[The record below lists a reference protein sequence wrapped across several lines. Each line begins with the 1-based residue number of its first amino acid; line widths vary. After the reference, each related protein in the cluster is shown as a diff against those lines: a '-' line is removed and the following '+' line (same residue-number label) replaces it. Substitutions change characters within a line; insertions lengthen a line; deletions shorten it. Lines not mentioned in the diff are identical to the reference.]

1 MARDGDVDP
10 TGRTEQPADELAVP
24 LQRLAATQRRQATA
38 DLNTR
43 PPAPRRDPASK
54 KLFYDYAPRPLA
66 RLLGSP
72 LATTGKYA
80 GGPHAERRITGGW
93 GDSRPSGYDL
103 GAPRTFHKGL
113 DFAAPHG
120 EAVLASGDG
129 KITFVGAQTKNHG
142 ASIAGANA
150 DAQGN
155 IYDGSG
161 KLVLGRLEVGF
172 GGIFIYLVHNDDDFQ
187 GYRTEYFHLSRV
199 NVKEGQ
205 VVHEG
210 DVIGYVG
217 KTGTPGI
224 GPHLHYQVAYVAG
237 KTSALVNPTAMVPN
251 YWPGHTDSTNSAASK
266 GLPMPVSAPTA
277 LHVAAGVAANLVN
290 GVYRSV
296 TAQNQDIVQVREIM
310 AAHAE
315 RVAQV
320 ANVHESALY
329 AAAAASQ
336 GVAPVVQS
344 PMSFDFETGTWSD
357 GKVT

>member
-1 MARDGDVDP
+1 MARESDVDP
-10 TGRTEQPADELAVP
+10 TTRPEQPADELAVP
-24 LQRLAATQRRQATA
+24 LQRLAATQRRQASA

-43 PPAPRRDPASK
+43 PPAPQRDPVSK

-72 LATTGKYA
+72 LAMTGKYA
-80 GGPHAERRITGGW
+80 GGPHAERRVNGGW
-93 GDSRPSGYDL
+93 GDGRPSGYGH

-129 KITFVGAQTKNHG
+129 KITFVGAQTKAHG
-142 ASIAGANA
+142 TSIEGANA
-150 DAQGN
+150 DTQGN

-161 KLVLGRLEVGF
+161 RLVLGRLEVGF
-172 GGIFIYLVHNDDDFQ
+172 GGIFIYLAHNDDDFQ
-187 GYRTEYFHLSRV
+187 GYRTEYFHLSKV
-199 NVKEGQ
+199 NVKQGQ
-205 VVHEG
+205 TVSEG

-217 KTGTPGI
+217 KTGVPGI
-224 GPHLHYQVAYVAG
+224 GPHLHFQVAYVAG

-251 YWPGHTDSTNSAASK
+251 YRPGHTDSTNSVASK
-266 GLPMPVSAPTA
+266 GLPMPVTAPA
-277 LHVAAGVAANLVN
+277 VLHIAAGVTANLIN

-296 TAQNQDIVQVREIM
+296 TAQNQDLVQVREIM

-336 GVAPVVQS
+336 GTAPVVES
-344 PMSFDFETGTWSD
+344 PMAFDFEAGTWSD

>member
-1 MARDGDVDP
+1 MARESDVDP
-10 TGRTEQPADELAVP
+10 TTRPELPADALAVP
-24 LQRLAATQRRQATA
+24 LQRLAATQRRQASA

-43 PPAPRRDPASK
+43 PPAPRMDPASK

-72 LATTGKYA
+72 LAMTGKYA
-80 GGPHAERRITGGW
+80 GGPRSERRINGGW
-93 GDSRPSGYDL
+93 GDGRPSGYGQ

-120 EAVLASGDG
+120 EPVLACGDG
-129 KITFVGAQTKNHG
+129 VIKFVGAQTKAHG
-142 ASIAGANA
+142 TSIAGANA

-155 IYDGSG
+155 IYDGAG
-161 KLVLGRLEVGF
+161 RLVLGRLDVGF
-172 GGIFIYLVHNDDDFQ
+172 GGIFIYLAHNDDDFQ

-205 VVHEG
+205 TVSEG

-217 KTGTPGI
+217 KTGVPGI
-224 GPHLHYQVAYVAG
+224 GPHLHFQVAYTAG
-237 KTSALVNPTAMVPN
+237 RTAALVNPTAMVPN
-251 YWPGHTDSTNSAASK
+251 YWPGHVDSTNSAASK
-266 GLPMPVSAPTA
+266 GLPMPVMAPAA
-277 LHVAAGVAANLVN
+277 LHVAAGVTANLIN

-296 TAQNQDIVQVREIM
+296 TMQNQDIVKVRERM

-320 ANVHESALY
+320 ANIHETALY

-336 GVAPVVQS
+336 GAPPIVAS